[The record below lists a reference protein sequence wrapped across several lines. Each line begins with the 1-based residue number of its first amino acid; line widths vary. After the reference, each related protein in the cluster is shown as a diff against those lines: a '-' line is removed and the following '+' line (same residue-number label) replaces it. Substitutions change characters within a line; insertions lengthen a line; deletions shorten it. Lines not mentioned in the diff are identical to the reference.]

1 MLAFTCWTSKLDTPL
16 DHIAFSFHQ
25 RDTLSSSRS
34 SLNLSLPPLFY
45 YPDNN
50 EWCQRK
56 TRRNSGGKTMHPKDD
71 WNDAFSYSDI
81 KSLKLLLGFT
91 GGKYVQVYIKGNLTT
106 VAQAARPWSSTGD
119 TWFRSKWSMAGTAGC
134 SVFWFHH
141 EMPAS
146 QICPG
151 RKEIGASNPS
161 PWSSVFLFQK
171 GSPSL
176 PGPSYVP
183 HRTEPGHRVSGCKAP
198 RAADVAL
205 ISSQGR
211 GKQRG
216 R

>member
-1 MLAFTCWTSKLDTPL
+1 
-16 DHIAFSFHQ
+16 
-25 RDTLSSSRS
+25 
-34 SLNLSLPPLFY
+34 
-45 YPDNN
+45 
-50 EWCQRK
+50 
-56 TRRNSGGKTMHPKDD
+56 
-71 WNDAFSYSDI
+71 
-81 KSLKLLLGFT
+81 
-91 GGKYVQVYIKGNLTT
+91 
-106 VAQAARPWSSTGD
+106 
-119 TWFRSKWSMAGTAGC
+119 MAGTAGC

-141 EMPAS
+141 EMSAS

-161 PWSSVFLFQK
+161 PRSSVFLFKK

-216 R
+216 RWVAMISGSPGQHLPGHIVPWQVPWHCW